1 MAENNKKNQ
10 KANVIELSDI
20 AVGTSVEDEAIIELT
35 EEVVDEARN
44 GISGA
49 TRDGREE
56 YSSELELD
64 RQMPSPDEHPRHT
77 EDAGRI
83 EASGD
88 LEAPEAD
95 LSTEVEDITRELDD
109 YFPPDEAP
117 GAGGTAQTGAPLGRE
132 SQPGQDP
139 GDSFTEE
146 QLEAALERVIEKKY
160 ANMIERLINEAIER
174 RLLDDIEKIKEV
186 ILNRNAGP

>member
-1 MAENNKKNQ
+1 MAENNKNNQ

-49 TRDGREE
+49 TRDERED
-56 YSSELELD
+56 SSELELD
-64 RQMPSPDEHPRHT
+64 REMPSPDENPRQT
-77 EDAGRI
+77 EDAGRT

-88 LEAPEAD
+88 PEAPEAD
-95 LSTEVEDITRELDD
+95 LSSAVEDITRELDD

-117 GAGGTAQTGAPLGRE
+117 AAGDTAHTDAPAGRE
-132 SQPGQDP
+132 PQTGQDP
-139 GDSFTEE
+139 EASFTEA

-160 ANMIERLINEAIER
+160 ANIIERLINEAIEQ
-174 RLLDDIEKIKEV
+174 RLLEDIEKIKEL

>member
-10 KANVIELSDI
+10 KASVIELSNI
-20 AVGTSVEDEAIIELT
+20 AVGTSVEDEEIIELT

-49 TRDGREE
+49 TRNGREE
-56 YSSELELD
+56 SSELELD
-64 RQMPSPDEHPRHT
+64 REMPSPDAPPRQT
-77 EDAGRI
+77 EDAGRT
-83 EASGD
+83 ETSGD
-88 LEAPEAD
+88 LEAPEAG
-95 LSTEVEDITRELDD
+95 LSSEVEDITRELDD

-117 GAGGTAQTGAPLGRE
+117 GAGGMARTGAPAGQE

-139 GDSFTEE
+139 RGSFIEE

-160 ANMIERLINEAIER
+160 ANIIERLINEAIEQ
-174 RLLDDIEKIKEV
+174 RLLEDIEKIKEL
-186 ILNRNAGP
+186 ILNRNAGS

>member
-1 MAENNKKNQ
+1 MAENNKNNQ

-49 TRDGREE
+49 TRDERED
-56 YSSELELD
+56 SSELELD
-64 RQMPSPDEHPRHT
+64 REMPSPDEHPRQT
-77 EDAGRI
+77 EDAGRT
-83 EASGD
+83 EASGIQ
-88 LEAPEAD
+88 EAPEAD
-95 LSTEVEDITRELDD
+95 LSSEVEDITRELDD
-109 YFPPDEAP
+109 YFPPDATP
-117 GAGGTAQTGAPLGRE
+117 GADDTAHTGAPVDRE
-132 SQPGQDP
+132 PQTGQEP
-139 GDSFTEE
+139 EASFTEA

-160 ANMIERLINEAIER
+160 ANIIERLINEAIEQ
-174 RLLDDIEKIKEV
+174 RLLEDIDKIKEF